1 MTGCVLCPVF
11 RPVDKPRLPRFMPC
25 CDSCRTRLRVELAE
39 IPDLYALIPDHLE
52 PETGTGVKV
61 SGTRTPPLPLRL
73 DPLNLLVAGPK
84 RQPVHD
90 LFHDQYGPQ
99 PPLVVLDLW
108 VAEWIDTRGQGERQP
123 VPTITTLTGWLLNR
137 LDWALD
143 NHPAVDEF
151 ARETHQTLKAIRSV
165 TQSHRTG
172 ASVGT
177 CPSMLRD
184 DTRCDA
190 KLYADPYVDSIAC
203 GRCGSTWTR
212 RDSGW
217 LHLAAMQAWWVDNQ
231 TEEAA

>member
-1 MTGCVLCPVF
+1 MIGCVICPVF
-11 RPVDKPRLPRFMPC
+11 RPVDKPRLPNWPPC

-90 LFHDQYGPQ
+90 AFGDQYGPQ

-123 VPTITTLTGWLLNR
+123 VPTISTLTG
-137 LDWALD
+137 
-143 NHPAVDEF
+143 
-151 ARETHQTLKAIRSV
+151 RSV
-165 TQSHRTG
+165 DSTAVTASRTA
-172 ASVGT
+172 ASAALSRRASSSGSVRPG
-177 CPSMLRD
+177 P
-184 DTRCDA
+184 
-190 KLYADPYVDSIAC
+190 
-203 GRCGSTWTR
+203 GGST
-212 RDSGW
+212 
-217 LHLAAMQAWWVDNQ
+217 
-231 TEEAA
+231 E